1 MMYAFAAMM
10 GICGTKWPGWW
21 KGPKKPQPDPW
32 WWFEIAIGAVAGIAA
47 TAVFTGFSDGG
58 FLATAAI
65 PFFGG
70 AAATIVVGGLGLG
83 GKETLG

>member
-10 GICGTKWPGWW
+10 GMCGTKWPGWW
-21 KGPKKPQPDPW
+21 RGPKKPQPDPW
-32 WWFEIAIGAVAGIAA
+32 WWIEIVIGAAAGIGASI
-47 TAVFTGFSDGG
+47 VLKEVSDGS

-70 AAATIVVGGLGLG
+70 ATSALVLAGLGLG
-83 GKETLG
+83 GKEVAG